1 MQLFRRMGSVSA
13 LLVKLS
19 LKLTNSPRV
28 ILVSQEGRLV
38 GLVTVKDVL
47 RHEAFTHHHRS
58 ALPKTPTSA
67 GHSRE
72 DSSSS
77 WNGWNESWQD
87 QDHGPGGESG
97 GIRGNG
103 LEYALEAGLSWV
115 RTRIAG
121 FRGLDRRRTGET
133 TAYDYELSDDGP
145 S

>member
-1 MQLFRRMGSVSA
+1 VSFCVNV
-13 LLVKLS
+13 LW
-19 LKLTNSPRV
+19 LTNSPRV

-58 ALPKTPTSA
+58 ATPKTPTSA

-77 WNGWNESWQD
+77 WNGWNESWHD
-87 QDHGPGGESG
+87 QEHATGAETG

-103 LEYALEAGLSWV
+103 LEYALEAALSWA
-115 RTRIAG
+115 RTRAASL
-121 FRGLDRRRTGET
+121 RGLDRRRTGET
-133 TAYDYELSDDGP
+133 TAYDYELSEDRP
-145 S
+145 A